1 MNDEYKKAWSEG
13 EPAQAVAPAAEKP
26 VNTET
31 AEYLAAHRAMDEAPK
46 FSAAQEKWLGN
57 ADRTDPYILMRMRK
71 AVPDEKAPVEERV
84 ATPVPKAAA
93 PAADLADVKRPDME
107 MKSSAPTAS
116 SKVKPG
122 ESAMDADA
130 AAAPI
135 GAAVIAAPTATPAT
149 KPAAKPSAPTAVA
162 KAYAYPSRAKDV
174 PMKAGT
180 YQRPTSSA
188 PGSMNKYVPRDAAE
202 QVRLA
207 LIEKEKGA
215 TRGRPAMAPV
225 SMSKAQPLKDG
236 GEVTMDDL
244 EDEDQGPAESAVQAA
259 RRKAEMESDQEFIR
273 AFEGLD
279 DDEDDED
286 KKDEA
291 EA

>member
-57 ADRTDPYILMRMRK
+57 ADRTDPYILARMRK

-122 ESAMDADA
+122 ESAMAADA

-135 GAAVIAAPTATPAT
+135 ATAVTAAPTATPAT

-162 KAYAYPSRAKDV
+162 KAYADPSRAGDV
-174 PMKAGT
+174 PMKPGT
-180 YQRPTSSA
+180 YYAPNSSA
-188 PGSMNKYVPRDAAE
+188 PGTMNKYAPRRKAE
-202 QVRLA
+202 
-207 LIEKEKGA
+207 
-215 TRGRPAMAPV
+215 APV

-273 AFEGLD
+273 AFEEI

>member
-13 EPAQAVAPAAEKP
+13 EPAQAAAPAAEKP
-26 VNTET
+26 GNTET

-57 ADRTDPYILMRMRK
+57 ADRTDPYILARMRK
-71 AVPDEKAPVEERV
+71 AVPDEKAPVEDRV
-84 ATPVPKAAA
+84 ATPVSKAAE
-93 PAADLADVKRPDME
+93 PAADLADVKRPDMM
-107 MKSSAPTAS
+107 MKSNAPAAS
-116 SKVKPG
+116 STVKPG
-122 ESAMDADA
+122 ESAMADA

-135 GAAVIAAPTATPAT
+135 SAAVTAAPTATPAA

-162 KAYAYPSRAKDV
+162 KAYADPSRAEDV

-180 YQRPTSSA
+180 YQRPASSA
-188 PGSMNKYVPRDAAE
+188 PGTMSKYVPRDAAE
-202 QVRLA
+202 RARLA

-215 TRGRPAMAPV
+215 TRGRPAVAPV

-236 GEVTMDDL
+236 GEVTMDDM

-273 AFEGLD
+273 AFEEL
-279 DDEDDED
+279 DEDDED
-286 KKDEA
+286 EKDGKRS
-291 EA
+291 